1 MLREEFI
8 IKLKNKLSGIPNDDL
23 EKTIEYYNEIINDKI
38 EEGVSEE
45 EAVNSLGML
54 DDIVNNILKEIPIKK
69 IVIEKLQPK
78 RKLKTW
84 EIVLLS
90 VTGIIWIP
98 MLIVVFALILTLYI
112 SLWSGVITSGALT
125 ISTGLTSLT
134 TIFGVI
140 DIFAGNISS
149 GLVLIGIGLFSLGI
163 AILFGILTI
172 EFSKVMINICKKIVL
187 KVKELFIGG
196 GKKDNEEKEL

>member
-45 EAVNSLGML
+45 VAVNSLGML

-98 MLIVVFALILTLYI
+98 MLIIFFALILTLYI

-172 EFSKVMINICKKIVL
+172 EFSKVMINVCKKIVL

-196 GKKDNEEKEL
+196 EKKDNEEKEL